1 MIKTSIEKLAS
12 DIGFDIGC
20 SSDDVQAD
28 LLNGLCKGLSN
39 SMNSVDKETQ
49 MCYIV
54 QRLDVK
60 SKETLKQIV
69 EFIKLSE

>member
-1 MIKTSIEKLAS
+1 MIKTSIDKLAS

-20 SSDDVQAD
+20 SNDEAQSN

-39 SMNSVDKETQ
+39 SMNSGDKEMQ
-49 MCYIV
+49 LCYIV
-54 QRLDVK
+54 KNLDIK
-60 SKETLKQIV
+60 TKETLKAIV

>member
-1 MIKTSIEKLAS
+1 MIKTSIEKLAN

-20 SSDDVQAD
+20 SNDEAQAN
-28 LLNGLCKGLSN
+28 LLNGLCRGLSN
-39 SMNSVDKETQ
+39 SMNSGDKEMQ